1 MRPSTALNTYR
12 DQIRVIVN
20 AHHAVN
26 VRVFGSVVRDED
38 IDNSDLDLLIELTAK
53 TSLMDIGAIR
63 LELKTL
69 LGVNVDVVTPNAL
82 PDSFRDQVLSE
93 SILV

>member
-20 AHHAVN
+20 THHAVN
-26 VRVFGSVVRDED
+26 VRVFGSVIRNED
-38 IDNSDLDLLIELTAK
+38 TDTSDLDLLIDPTAK

-63 LELKTL
+63 LELKAL
-69 LGVNVDVVTPNAL
+69 LGVDVDVVTPNAL
-82 PDSFRDQVLSE
+82 PDSFREQVLSE
-93 SILV
+93 SIPI